1 VRADAWDRARRGVD
15 KCWAANALRDARS
28 RRTRAASAR
37 LTRCS
42 ARAGG
47 GDTRPARLRLT
58 SVPVLPHLPAVRC
71 AARSSRRVLL
81 IAAGL
86 GILVAA
92 SARAAE
98 LDWRR
103 LGDETAELLA
113 DVLRIDTT
121 NPPGSETA
129 AANAFARKLVAEGL
143 RVEVIESSPGRGS
156 LYARLPGRG
165 AGRPVILLS
174 HLDVVPADSRTWRV
188 PPFAG
193 TREGGFVYGRGALD
207 CKGIAAVELMAMI
220 ALKRSGEPLDR
231 DLILL
236 ATADEETGGKAGTGW
251 LVHHRPDVV
260 GNAEYCINEGD
271 HIHLLAGG
279 RRIVHV
285 AVGEKTPFWVKLVAH
300 GEAGHGSTPP
310 SETAVTRLIRA
321 LNKIR
326 RYRTPIRVVRP
337 VEAYF
342 AALAPL
348 EKEPL
353 RTKLA
358 HLAASLDDP
367 IFLAEFARNP
377 RQNALVRNTITPTV
391 LEGSP
396 KTNVIPAE
404 ASAHL
409 DCRLLPG
416 EKPSEFLDQLRDVIG
431 DDSISIE
438 TLLSFPAS
446 SSDPDSGLIAA
457 VRHMAAQELGGASV
471 VPSVTPGFTDSHY
484 LREHGVASYGF
495 VPFVLSEDE
504 ERTVHGTNER
514 VSVENLRGGVRRLVD
529 VLRALPSE
537 APR

>member
-1 VRADAWDRARRGVD
+1 V
-15 KCWAANALRDARS
+15 
-28 RRTRAASAR
+28 AS
-37 LTRCS
+37 LDFDVS
-42 ARAGG
+42 
-47 GDTRPARLRLT
+47 
-58 SVPVLPHLPAVRC
+58 LPHLAAVRR
-71 AARSSRRVLL
+71 APGRSVRRGLL
-81 IAAGL
+81 IAGALGL
-86 GILVAA
+86 LVSAPA
-92 SARAAE
+92 SAAE
-98 LDWRR
+98 FDWRK
-103 LGDETAELLA
+103 LGDQTAELLA

-129 AANAFARKLVAEGL
+129 AANALARRLGAEGIA
-143 RVEVIESSPGRGS
+143 VEVIESAPGRGN

-165 AGRPVILLS
+165 SGRPVILLS
-174 HLDVVPADSRTWRV
+174 HLDVVPADPRTWRV
-188 PPFAG
+188 PPFSG

-207 CKGIAAVELMAMI
+207 CKGIGAVELMAMV

-236 ATADEETGGKAGTGW
+236 ATADEETGGKAGAGW
-251 LVHHRPDVV
+251 LVHHRPDLLA
-260 GNAEYCINEGD
+260 NAEYCINEGD
-271 HIHLLAGG
+271 HIHLLTGG
-279 RRIVHV
+279 RKVV
-285 AVGEKTPFWVKLVAH
+285 QVGVGEKTPFWVKLVAH

-310 SETAVTRLIRA
+310 SMTAVTRLIRA

-326 RYRTPIRVVRP
+326 RYRTPIHLVRP
-337 VEAYF
+337 VEVYF
-342 AALAPL
+342 AALAPM

-377 RQNALVRNTITPTV
+377 RQNALIRNTITPTV

-404 ASAHL
+404 ASAQL

-416 EKPSEFLDQLRDVIG
+416 EKPADFLDQLRDVIG

-446 SSDPDSGLIAA
+446 SSDPESGLVAA
-457 VRHMAAQELGGASV
+457 IRRMASQELGGAPV

-484 LREHGVASYGF
+484 FRDHGVASYGF
-495 VPFVLSEDE
+495 VPFILSEDE
-504 ERTVHGTNER
+504 EKTVHGTNER
-514 VSVENLRGGVRRLVD
+514 VSLENLRDGVRRLVS

-537 APR
+537 RPH